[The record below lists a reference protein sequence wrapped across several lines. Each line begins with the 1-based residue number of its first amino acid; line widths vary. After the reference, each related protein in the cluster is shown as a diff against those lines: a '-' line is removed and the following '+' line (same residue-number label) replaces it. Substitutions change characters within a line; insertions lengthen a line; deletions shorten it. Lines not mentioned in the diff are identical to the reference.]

1 MSNVY
6 ALDIAGLYWFYYAY
20 RFHGTAQLQ
29 TTKRREA
36 MNPLPTIT
44 SKQSPVRCRGRP
56 TVSDC
61 ERFYGFMIS
70 TKFYWHKSNEY
81 LSILLL
87 YDDGESN
94 VLV

>member
-44 SKQSPVRCRGRP
+44 SKQSPVRYTGAQQFRLRKIL
-56 TVSDC
+56 
-61 ERFYGFMIS
+61 RFYDLD
-70 TKFYWHKSNEY
+70 E
-81 LSILLL
+81 ILLAQ
-87 YDDGESN
+87 EQ
-94 VLV
+94 